1 MVEEHLQDLFTRH
14 AGLGAHGVHA
24 LDGAAGALVADLLHA
39 DAQDFVHLDGVDV
52 VGHGHVVDHVAIG
65 PALLRG
71 AADLAE
77 LGGDVVERHVLGLD
91 AQLFEDLHDP
101 LIEVGVGLL
110 EAHSL
115 HEGGGDDERVGDAV
129 ARLHEH
135 GAAAGDAP
143 RHGDAVA
150 LHAVLLDFVLVRL
163 EGADDDLRAVPLP
176 QAHEGLAAPR
186 SHVFDQGFVHGD
198 VDHRV
203 DDGAVDD
210 VEVDVVPRQGGA
222 QRAAYGD
229 ADGFGGHAHEG
240 VALVEGPLHAR
251 GQILGARRGRG
262 PFEGRGDPGER
273 VVGVEEKVAG
283 HAHAREAILLH
294 VGVDDDELSSGD
306 FVLSMH
312 AHDCRRFAH
321 AQSGRT
327 RTPPLSADA
336 ASMP

>member
-1 MVEEHLQDLFTRH
+1 MVEEHLQDLF
-14 AGLGAHGVHA
+14 AGKPGLGAHGIHA

-52 VGHGHVVDHVAIG
+52 VGHGHVVDHVTVG

-101 LIEVGVGLL
+101 LIEVRVCLL

-129 ARLHEH
+129 AGLHEH
-135 GAAAGDAP
+135 GTAAGDAP

-150 LHAVLLDFVLVRL
+150 LHAVLLDFVLVGL

-176 QAHEGLAAPR
+176 QAHKRLAAPR
-186 SHVFDQGFVHGD
+186 GHVLDQGFVHGD

-229 ADGFGGHAHEG
+229 ADGLGGHAHER
-240 VALVEGPLHAR
+240 VAFVEGGLHAR
-251 GQILGARRGRG
+251 GQILRARRGRG

-273 VVGVEEKVAG
+273 VVGVEEEVAG